1 VQRRPQALGDRKY
14 QVPAS
19 SVRCSYVSK
28 GEEAKVRL
36 AGPDGASMSNSE
48 SSLMVNS
55 KVRLLVLTVHERETA
70 ARDGIVDLELD
81 ERLAAVVA
89 DGISAGMGTAEEAQE
104 RIRAEGIEVHK
115 KPAVKVVSGKDSG
128 NLGQSRTISGNLG

>member
-1 VQRRPQALGDRKY
+1 
-14 QVPAS
+14 
-19 SVRCSYVSK
+19 
-28 GEEAKVRL
+28 
-36 AGPDGASMSNSE
+36 
-48 SSLMVNS
+48 MVNS

-128 NLGQSRTISGNLG
+128 NLGQSRVISGNLG